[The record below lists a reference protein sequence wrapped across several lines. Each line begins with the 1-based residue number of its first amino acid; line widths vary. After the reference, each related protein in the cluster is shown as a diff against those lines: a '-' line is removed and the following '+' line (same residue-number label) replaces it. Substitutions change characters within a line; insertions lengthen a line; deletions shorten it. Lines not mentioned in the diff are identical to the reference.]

1 MQLHFL
7 TQAIPLINLLAVN
20 VAVRNNR
27 DIFYKYKV
35 DVENFWTMVK
45 IKNRKQCPN
54 IQQLTFYM
62 YDYTHSTEYMLDFT
76 NV

>member
-45 IKNRKQCPN
+45 IKNRKQ
-54 IQQLTFYM
+54 
-62 YDYTHSTEYMLDFT
+62 
-76 NV
+76 